1 MNAQAGRAKVLVV
14 YYSMY
19 GNTYH
24 MAKAVADG
32 AREVEGAEVIVKT
45 APELVPDAAIQ
56 ANAAM
61 QAAKTLQKDVPV
73 ATVDDLTVAD
83 AILVGSPTRFGNMCA
98 QMRNFW
104 DRTSSLWMK
113 GALIG
118 KPAGVFCST
127 ASLHGGQET
136 TLVSMMLTLLH
147 HGMVIVGV
155 PYSVPEL
162 ITTTQ
167 GGTPYGPS
175 HTAGPKGELALTKDE
190 TVICKALGHR
200 VAEVAKKLKG

>member
-1 MNAQAGRAKVLVV
+1 MANVLVV

-19 GNTYH
+19 GNVYR
-24 MAKAVADG
+24 MAQAVADG
-32 AREVEGAEVIVKT
+32 AREVAGAEVSIKT
-45 APELVPDAAIQ
+45 VAELVPDKVIQSNPAMKAAQ
-56 ANAAM
+56 E
-61 QAAKTLQKDVPV
+61 LQKDVSI
-73 ATVDDLTVAD
+73 ASVDDLVAAD
-83 AILVGSPTRFGNMCA
+83 AVIVGSPTRFGNMSA

-104 DRTSSLWMK
+104 DRTSSLWLN

-147 HGMVIVGV
+147 HGMLIVGV

-162 ITTTQ
+162 VTTTQ

-175 HTAGPKGELALTKDE
+175 HTAGPKGDWPLTADE
-190 TVICKALGHR
+190 ITICKALGR
-200 VAEVAKKLKG
+200 RTAEIATKLKA